1 MQEVHGVV
9 VAQGVMQK
17 ELLWYFPCSVIYDI
31 DGMKKGN
38 CSCVW

>member
-9 VAQGVMQK
+9 VAQMVMQIGVA
-17 ELLWYFPCSVIYDI
+17 LVFFLVIYGI